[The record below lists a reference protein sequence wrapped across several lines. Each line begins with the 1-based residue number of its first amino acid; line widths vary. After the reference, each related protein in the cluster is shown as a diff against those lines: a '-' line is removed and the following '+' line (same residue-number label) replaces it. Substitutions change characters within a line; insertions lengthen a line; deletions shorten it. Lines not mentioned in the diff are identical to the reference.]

1 MTNAFRSAAFWRA
14 FLLTLCA
21 LGLVLCIVDPMLDLT
36 SSGVILAGANAPGL
50 QTIVRVLPGSP
61 AERAG
66 IRAGQVIDIRPM
78 PASQRYE
85 LYNPAFRGKPLTLY
99 LVRPSGLQPAQLAPR
114 PMYNLLRWDV
124 RIAYAGLVW
133 MLLFA
138 AFLAIRRPD
147 DCGARTLAGL
157 LIAISLGSLLMPVN
171 FATPLPWLDALAYA
185 LSFVLFIPIAL
196 LSTYALGFARPAS
209 VLRRALTFVSYAVAC
224 ACAAAGVVSVSAQW
238 FGFTDP
244 SKFTGSWG
252 MSAINALP
260 FVLPV
265 VCGVIAAVQTRGAE
279 RSRFLWAFVP
289 LALMYASQVLD
300 DASHSTIYARN
311 VFHVADNVL
320 AFVAPLGLTYSLLT
334 RRVLDIG
341 FALNRAAVFSGVSI
355 LLVGT
360 FVIVEW
366 ALGER
371 MSGVSHEA
379 NIAVSGALALVLGL
393 SMRFVHGKVEHFV
406 DHVMFRKRRED
417 EDAIRRMAR
426 EAPYI
431 TDRATL
437 LERTEGTLMRH
448 AGASRV
454 SIVLDEGKG
463 RYGGVSENDPALV
476 SLRTDH
482 ARVDLHTLHTAIEG
496 EWAYPMVARGRLVG
510 ALALG
515 PKNSQESYA
524 PDESAAI
531 AQLAN
536 SVAGALDLLG
546 SSQEHTVL
554 HELRDLRAAVNTI
567 AARLDS
573 IARLEGNRA

>member
-21 LGLVLCIVDPMLDLT
+21 LGLALCIVDPMLDLT
-36 SSGVILAGANAPGL
+36 SSGVILAGTNAPGL
-50 QTIVRVLPGSP
+50 QKIVRVLAGSP

-66 IRAGQVIDIRPM
+66 IRAGQIIDIRPM

-85 LYNPAFRGKPLTLY
+85 LYNPALRGKPLTLY
-99 LVRPSGLQPAQLAPR
+99 LVRPSGLQPVQIAPR
-114 PMYNLLRWDV
+114 PTYTSLRWDV
-124 RIAYAGLVW
+124 RVAYAGLAW

-138 AFLAIRRPD
+138 ALLAIRRPD

-157 LIAISLGSLLMPVN
+157 LTAISLGSLLMPVN
-171 FATPLPWLDALAYA
+171 LVTPWPWLDALAYA
-185 LSFVLFIPIAL
+185 LCFVLFIPIAL

-209 VLRRALTFVSYAVAC
+209 VLRRALTFASYAVAC

-238 FGFTDP
+238 FGFIDP
-244 SKFTGSWG
+244 SIFTDSWG
-252 MSAINALP
+252 MAAINALP
-260 FVLPV
+260 FVLPLL
-265 VCGVIAAVQTRGAE
+265 CGAIAAAQTRGAE

-300 DASHSTIYARN
+300 DASHSTVYARN
-311 VFHVADNVL
+311 AFHVADNVL

-341 FALNRAAVFSGVSI
+341 FVLNRAVVFSGVSI
-355 LLVGT
+355 VLVGT

-366 ALGER
+366 ALGEW

-393 SMRFVHGKVEHFV
+393 SMRFVHSKVEHFV
-406 DHVMFRKRRED
+406 DNVMFRKRRED
-417 EDAIRRMAR
+417 EEAILRMAR

-437 LERTEGTLMRH
+437 LERTKDTLLRH
-448 AGASRV
+448 VDASHV
-454 SIVLDEGKG
+454 DIVLDEGRG
-463 RYGGVSENDPALV
+463 RYGCVDENDPALV
-476 SLRTDH
+476 SLRADH
-482 ARVDLHTLHTAIEG
+482 ARVDLHALDTAVEG

-510 ALALG
+510 ALVLG

-546 SSQEHTVL
+546 SSQDHTVL

-567 AARLDS
+567 AARLDG
-573 IARLEGNRA
+573 AAQLEGNRA